1 MGKQLGRVD
10 IRGSKTEH
18 ETRDYQNKRGNTKM
32 QTKTRNAD
40 ENRVDWKTEE
50 GDTKK
55 ETWKQSREARHGGRE
70 RVRDTE
76 GEQNRLWRTYMNT
89 HKRRE

>member
-1 MGKQLGRVD
+1 MEKQLGRVD

-18 ETRDYQNKRGNTKM
+18 ETRDHQNKTGNTKM
-32 QTKTRNAD
+32 QTKTQNAD
-40 ENRVDWKTEE
+40 ENRINWKTEE

-70 RVRDTE
+70 
-76 GEQNRLWRTYMNT
+76 
-89 HKRRE
+89 